1 MKSISII
8 CLAGLLLISSVW
20 AQTASSEQPKKT
32 LGVVAT
38 AHLDTQWRWTVR
50 NTINEYIPAT
60 LHQNFKLMDQYPNYV
75 FSFEGAFHYMIM
87 KEYYPKEYEQLKKY
101 IARGQWRVT
110 GSWVDAVDVNIPS
123 FESLVRQTLYGNGF
137 FKSEFGKSSRDV
149 YLPDC
154 FGFGYALPSIEAHCG
169 LKSFSTQK
177 LSWGSAYGVP
187 FDIGRW
193 QGVDGSWVYAGL
205 RPGSYGS
212 TIREDL
218 SRDTLWGGRVE
229 QQGKKSGLY
238 AAYRYFGTGDTGG
251 SPDSLSVDWLIKS
264 MKSDGPVTV
273 KSIGADDLVDIA
285 STVPPE
291 KLPGYDGELVMT
303 RHGVGCYTSEAA
315 MKRWNR
321 KNEQL
326 GDAAERASVIA
337 HLIAGTPYPHN
348 AFRDTWVRFLWHQFH
363 DDLTGTSIP
372 EAYEFS
378 WNDEILCQNR
388 FSQILQH
395 AVGTTTPLLDT
406 RAKGVPL
413 VLFNPL
419 SVERQD
425 VIRVQVPDFKGDA
438 TGAQVYG
445 PDGKEV
451 PGQIVS
457 KAQYEDTVLF
467 LATVPPVGYAV
478 YDVRLKKSEPKPSPA
493 LSISARTMENSN
505 YKVAIN
511 DDGDITSIF
520 DKRLNRELLTAP
532 IQYQLLYD
540 KPKAWPAWEIW
551 YEDIMAKPR
560 GFVGGPAQ
568 IKIVEN
574 GPARVAWEIDRKT
587 EHSKFKTIIRLAA
600 NSDRI
605 EFMNDIDW
613 YERETLLKVAFP
625 LASANDSVTYDLGLG
640 TIKRGLNRKDL
651 YEVVGQQW
659 ADMTAPDNSFGTAI
673 LNDCKY
679 GWDHPDKGTLRLSLI
694 HTPGVYDNWDWVGDQ
709 KSMDNGHHT
718 FTFAVQGHAGTW
730 REGGTIVQA
739 ARLNQPIYAFQVPE
753 HKGTLGKN
761 FSLLQLGSGEKGQ
774 TPQVPAF
781 VSSVKLAENSDEVV
795 VRVRE
800 LNGKLSDDL
809 RLNMFR
815 PVTAARQINGQED
828 KIKDETVAGGG
839 LTFTLSPYQ
848 PEAFALTLSSPGT
861 VAVARNSATPVVL
874 SYNADGIST
883 NDQRTDGDI
892 DGHGNSLAGEQLPD
906 TLTWCDVPFVFGPK
920 TPGAANT
927 VSCKGQSISL
937 PTGTFNRV
945 YLLMAA
951 VNGPA
956 TGSFKVN
963 GQGYPRGIK
972 ADGLRFQFQDYSEPI
987 AQWNNRMTNGVILE
1001 NPDQISPA
1009 YINREPVA
1017 WYASHRHNAKGE
1029 NEAYQFTYMFLFD
1042 LKVESGD
1049 TSLTLPDNE
1058 NIKLFAATAV
1068 NSAYDNDFPAH
1079 RLYDEANGT
1088 VARIHAVRNAFL
1100 DPLPVELSCPNP
1112 GAMVR
1117 YTTDGS
1123 DPTASSAVYQEPI
1136 KLTSTTM
1143 IKARAFLEGANDTH
1157 VASMEFYKLN
1167 LHDATAAPKIE
1178 AGLQAA
1184 YYEGSWEKV
1193 PAFDSLKPAREFT
1206 SSDIV
1211 IPNFARKEDF
1221 GLSYKGFISIP
1232 QDGLYE
1238 FALSSDDGSRL
1249 WVSDS
1254 LVVDNDGVHGSGD
1267 VIGYIALKAGLH
1279 PLKVLMFQAKGDED
1293 LSLSVSGPGIAKQK
1307 VGGWLVSHEIAKKV
1321 KKARTRK

>member
-1 MKSISII
+1 MRLISTI
-8 CLAGLLLISSVW
+8 LLAAGLLAASAGAQSNSS
-20 AQTASSEQPKKT
+20 ADQTKRT

-101 IARGQWRVT
+101 IASGQWRVT

-137 FKSEFGKSSRDV
+137 FKSEFGKTSRDV

-177 LSWGSAYGVP
+177 LVWGSAFGIP

-229 QQGKKSGLY
+229 AQGKKSGLY

-285 STVPPE
+285 STVSPD
-291 KLPGYDGELVMT
+291 KLPGYNGELVMT

-321 KNEQL
+321 KNELL
-326 GDAAERASVIA
+326 GDAAERASVTA
-337 HLIAGTPYPHN
+337 HLLSNYAYPHHEL
-348 AFRDTWVRFLWHQFH
+348 RDTWVRFLWHQFH

-372 EAYEFS
+372 EAYELS

-388 FSQILQH
+388 FAQILEN
-395 AVGTTTPLLDT
+395 AVEATTPLLDT
-406 RAKGVPL
+406 RTKGIPL
-413 VLFNPL
+413 ALFNPL
-419 SVERQD
+419 SIERQD
-425 VIRVQVPDFKGDA
+425 IVEATVAFKDEVPKSVRVF
-438 TGAQVYG
+438 G

-451 PGQIVS
+451 PSQIES
-457 KAQYEDTVLF
+457 TVGDSVRFLF
-467 LATVPPVGYAV
+467 LAKVPSVGYAV
-478 YDVRLKKSEPKPSPA
+478 YDARPSDNPSKLA
-493 LSISARTMENSN
+493 TGLMISARGMENSR
-505 YKVAIN
+505 YKVTIN
-511 DDGDITSIF
+511 DDGDVTSIF
-520 DKRLNRELLTAP
+520 DKSMNRELLTAP
-532 IQYQLLYD
+532 IQYQMLFD

-551 YEDIMAKPR
+551 YEDIMAKPL
-560 GFVGGPAQ
+560 GFVDGPAQ
-568 IKIVEN
+568 IKILEN
-574 GPARVAWEIDRKT
+574 GPARVAFEILRKT
-587 EHSKFKTIIRLAA
+587 DKSAFRTVISLAA
-600 NSDRI
+600 NSDRV
-605 EFMNDIDW
+605 EFANDIDW

-625 LASANDSVTYDLGLG
+625 LASANDSVTYDIGLG

-659 ADMTAPDNSFGTAI
+659 ADVTAPDNSFGVSI

-694 HTPGVYDNWDWVGDQ
+694 HTPGIYDNWDWVGDQ
-709 KSMDNGHHT
+709 RSMDNGHHT
-718 FTFAVQGHAGTW
+718 FTFAVQGHAGSW
-730 REGGTIVQA
+730 REAGTIIEA
-739 ARLNQPIYAFQVPE
+739 ARLNQPIYPFQTTE
-753 HKGTLGKN
+753 HKGTIGKQ
-761 FSLLQLGSGEKGQ
+761 FSLLQLQPSGQETTKG
-774 TPQVPAF
+774 VPALIN
-781 VSSVKLAENSDEVV
+781 SVKMAENSDEVV

-800 LNGKLSDDL
+800 LDGQLANEKLQ
-809 RLNMFR
+809 MFR
-815 PVTAARQINGQED
+815 PVASARQINGQED
-828 KIKDETVAGGG
+828 KLGDEAVSSGSLAFP
-839 LTFTLSPYQ
+839 LAPYQ
-848 PEAFALTLSSPGT
+848 PKAFALNLTANASP
-861 VAVARNSATPVVL
+861 VPAVGPTAQISLP
-874 SYNADGIST
+874 YNLDGIST
-883 NDQRTDGDI
+883 DDNRRDGDF
-892 DGHGNSLAGEQLPD
+892 DGLGNSIAGEQLPD
-906 TLTWCDVPFVFGPK
+906 TLNWCGVPFAFGSK
-920 TPGAANT
+920 AAGALN
-927 VSCKGQSISL
+927 VVKCQGQSISL
-937 PTGTFNRV
+937 PAGQFNRV
-945 YLLMAA
+945 YLLAA
-951 VNGPA
+951 SAGGPSQG
-956 TGSFKVN
+956 TFKVGDN
-963 GQGYPRGIK
+963 
-972 ADGLRFQFQDYSEPI
+972 ASAVWVQDYSEPI
-987 AQWNNRMTNGVILE
+987 AQWNNRMTDGVILE
-1001 NPDQISPA
+1001 NPEQISPA

-1029 NEAYQFTYMFLFD
+1029 NEAYQFTYLYM
-1042 LKVESGD
+1042 VELAVPKGA
-1049 TSLTLPDNE
+1049 TTLALPNNDR
-1058 NIKLFAATAV
+1058 IRVLAATAV
-1068 NSAYDNDFPAH
+1068 NSWHDDVVPA
-1079 RLYDEANGT
+1079 RPLYDVANGT
-1088 VARIHAVRNAFL
+1088 VATIHAERNAFL
-1100 DPLPVELSCPNP
+1100 DPLPVELASPNP
-1112 GAMVR
+1112 GAVVR

-1123 DPTASSAVYQEPI
+1123 APTISSAVYKEPI

-1143 IKARAFLEGANDTH
+1143 IKARAFLDGANDSH
-1157 VASMEFYKLN
+1157 ISSMQFYKLD
-1167 LHDATAAPKIE
+1167 LHGASVVPKSE

-1184 YYEGSWEKV
+1184 YYEGSWEKL
-1193 PAFDSLKPAREFT
+1193 PAFDSLKPVKEFS
-1206 SSDIV
+1206 SSDIT
-1211 IPNFARKEDF
+1211 IPSFARKEDF
-1221 GLSYKGFISIP
+1221 GLSYKGFITIP
-1232 QDGLYE
+1232 QDGLYQ

-1293 LSLSVSGPGIAKQK
+1293 LNLSVSGPGIAKQK
-1307 VGGWLVSHEIAKKV
+1307 VAGWLVSHETIKKAIKV
-1321 KKARTRK
+1321 KRAKGHK